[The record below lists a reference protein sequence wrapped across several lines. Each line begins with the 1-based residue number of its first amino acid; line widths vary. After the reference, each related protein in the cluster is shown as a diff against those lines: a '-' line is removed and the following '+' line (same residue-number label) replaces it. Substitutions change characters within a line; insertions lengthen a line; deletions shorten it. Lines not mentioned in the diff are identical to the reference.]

1 MLTRSREQPLMST
14 IWTSEGLL
22 TWSPILLSKLE
33 RFDVWLVQWMRNWL
47 QDHTQRAVVNGSMS
61 RWKSVMSGV
70 PQESVL
76 GLMFFNAFI
85 NIHSET
91 ECTLSKFA
99 DNTKLCGAVNTP
111 EGQDVTQRDSDWLK
125 QQAQENLMKWMASW
139 T

>member
-1 MLTRSREQPLMST
+1 
-14 IWTSEGLL
+14 
-22 TWSPILLSKLE
+22 
-33 RFDVWLVQWMRNWL
+33 
-47 QDHTQRAVVNGSMS
+47 
-61 RWKSVMSGV
+61 MSGV